1 MVEMEQVFLPYMLRE
16 GRTFYQ
22 ALVESQ
28 FKALP
33 SSGRDAQ

>member
-16 GRTFYQ
+16 GRTLYQ